1 MAKTAASTKKTPVK
15 KVVKL
20 PAKTVKGAATTKAAK
35 PAKEKKVVASKFI
48 GKTTGLRVQA
58 FQDRLMK
65 DNYKAKLSD
74 GELAKA
80 MRAEFPGAV
89 AFTEAHVAGIRSQ
102 WNNGKRASQE
112 GQAPAKRLAKFDDE
126 GNEVNPRAGR
136 KAGKDKGVKAKGAA
150 KKAKP
155 AEAEEE
161 EEVEEEEEEGDDA
174 DESEDEDED
183 EGDEE

>member
-1 MAKTAASTKKTPVK
+1 MAKTTKTPVK

-20 PAKTVKGAATTKAAK
+20 PAKTVKAAASTKTAK

-48 GKTTGLRVQA
+48 GKTSGLRVQA
-58 FQDRLMK
+58 FQDKLMK

-74 GELAKA
+74 NELAKA

-89 AFTEAHVAGIRSQ
+89 AFTDAHVAGIRSQ

-112 GQAPAKRLAKFDDE
+112 GVAPAKRLAKFDDE

-150 KKAKP
+150 KKAK
-155 AEAEEE
+155 AEPEEE
-161 EEVEEEEEEGDDA
+161 EEVEEDEDDA
-174 DESEDEDED
+174 DEEDEDES
-183 EGDEE
+183 DEE